1 MNDKLNITIRIAD
14 QPPLALVINREDEE
28 LKRTAEYNVN
38 HLWNSWCTKFK
49 TKSSH
54 EVLAMVAFRFAE
66 LFYMQSAAVDN
77 MSEALSAFEKELD
90 GILLAME

>member
-14 QPPLALVINREDEE
+14 QAPLSLVINREDEE

-38 HLWNSWCTKFK
+38 RLWSSWSTKFK
-49 TKSSH
+49 TKTSH

-66 LFYMQSAAVDN
+66 LFYMQSAAVDD
-77 MSEALSAFEKELD
+77 MSEIVADFEKELD
-90 GILLAME
+90 SILLAME